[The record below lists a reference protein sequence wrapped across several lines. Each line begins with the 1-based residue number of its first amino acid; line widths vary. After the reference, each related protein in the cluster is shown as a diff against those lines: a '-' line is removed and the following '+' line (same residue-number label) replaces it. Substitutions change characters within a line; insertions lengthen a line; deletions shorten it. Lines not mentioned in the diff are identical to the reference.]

1 MGTNA
6 ETESDGN
13 GYKFFSSNVLW
24 NLSKK
29 EYSYHNMERIYSASK
44 IYKKIFNGIMGKI
57 KQKAGEKMC
66 SAQ

>member
-1 MGTNA
+1 
-6 ETESDGN
+6 
-13 GYKFFSSNVLW
+13 
-24 NLSKK
+24 
-29 EYSYHNMERIYSASK
+29 MERIYSASK